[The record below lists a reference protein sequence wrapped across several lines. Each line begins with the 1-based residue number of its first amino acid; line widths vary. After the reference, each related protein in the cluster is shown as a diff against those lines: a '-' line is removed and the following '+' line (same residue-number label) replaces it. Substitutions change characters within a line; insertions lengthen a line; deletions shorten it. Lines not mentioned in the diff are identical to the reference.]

1 MGSTTFSI
9 TPAAGSQA
17 NDAEDMINND
27 NNQTSITFPVDIL
40 ITDVVAVSATSG
52 VLTSSKQFAF
62 QVMGIK
68 ATSNFYTP
76 LISSNEPSRITWR
89 DMNLVIPQGNSFAVS
104 QGEQGAAAEFWRIFI
119 KYEPVRR

>member
-9 TPAAGSQA
+9 TPAAGNQA

-40 ITDVVAVSATSG
+40 ITDVCAIGATTSA
-52 VLTSSKQFAF
+52 LTSAKQFAF

-68 ATSNFYTP
+68 ATSNFYTV
-76 LISSNEPSRITWR
+76 LVDPSTDGRITWR
-89 DMNLVIPQGNSFAVS
+89 DMNLVVPQGNSFAVS

-119 KYEPVRR
+119 KYEPVR

>member
-9 TPAAGSQA
+9 TPAGGSQA
-17 NDAEDMINND
+17 NDAEDMLNND

-40 ITDVVAVSATSG
+40 ITDVVAVGATTG
-52 VLTSSKQFAF
+52 VLTSAKQFAF

-76 LISSNEPSRITWR
+76 LVSSDEPSRITWR

-104 QGEQGAAAEFWRIFI
+104 QAEQGVAAEFWRIFI
-119 KYEPVRR
+119 KYEPVR

>member
-9 TPAAGSQA
+9 LPAAGTQA
-17 NDAEDMINND
+17 NDAEDMTNND

-40 ITDVVAVSATSG
+40 VTDVVAIGETTG
-52 VLTSSKQFAF
+52 VLLSAKQFAF

-76 LISSNEPSRITWR
+76 LVTSDMPSRITWR

-104 QGEQGAAAEFWRIFI
+104 TGELSAVPEFWRIFI
-119 KYEPVRR
+119 KYEPVR

>member
-9 TPAAGSQA
+9 TPAGGTQA
-17 NDAEDMINND
+17 NDAEDMTNND
-27 NNQTSITFPVDIL
+27 NNQSSITFPVDIL

-89 DMNLVIPQGNSFAVS
+89 DMKLIIPQGNSFAVS
-104 QGEQGAAAEFWRIFI
+104 QGEQGAVPEFWRIFI
-119 KYEPVRR
+119 KYEPVR

>member
-9 TPAAGSQA
+9 TPAAGAQA
-17 NDAEDMINND
+17 NDAEDMINGD
-27 NNQTSITFPVDIL
+27 NQQTSITFPVDIL
-40 ITDVVAVSATSG
+40 VTDVVAVGATTG
-52 VLTSSKQFAF
+52 VLVSSKQFAF

-68 ATSNFYTP
+68 ATSNFFTP

-89 DMNLVIPQGNSFAVS
+89 DMNLVIPQGNSFAIS

-119 KYEPVRR
+119 KYEPVR

>member
-9 TPAAGSQA
+9 TPAGGSQA

-40 ITDVVAVSATSG
+40 ITDVVAVGATTG
-52 VLTSSKQFAF
+52 VLTSAKQFAF

-76 LISSNEPSRITWR
+76 LVSSNEPSRITWR
-89 DMNLVIPQGNSFAVS
+89 DMNLVIPNGNSFAVS
-104 QGEQGAAAEFWRIFI
+104 QGEQGVAAEFWRIFI
-119 KYEPVRR
+119 KYEPVR

>member
-9 TPAAGSQA
+9 TPAGGAQA
-17 NDAEDMINND
+17 NDAEDMINGD
-27 NNQTSITFPVDIL
+27 NQQTSITFPVDIL

-76 LISSNEPSRITWR
+76 LISSDEPSRITWR

-104 QGEQGAAAEFWRIFI
+104 QGEQGVAAEFWRIFI
-119 KYEPVRR
+119 KYEPVR

>member
-40 ITDVVAVSATSG
+40 ITDVCAIGATTSA
-52 VLTSSKQFAF
+52 LTSAKQFAF
-62 QVMGIK
+62 QVM
-68 ATSNFYTP
+68 ASRPRVTS
-76 LISSNEPSRITWR
+76 I
-89 DMNLVIPQGNSFAVS
+89 Q
-104 QGEQGAAAEFWRIFI
+104 FWLTL
-119 KYEPVRR
+119 RRMGV

>member
-9 TPAAGSQA
+9 TPAGGSQA
-17 NDAEDMINND
+17 NDAEDMINGD
-27 NNQTSITFPVDIL
+27 NQQTSITFPVDIL
-40 ITDVVAVSATSG
+40 VTDVVAVSATSG

-76 LISSNEPSRITWR
+76 LISSDEPSRITWR

-104 QGEQGAAAEFWRIFI
+104 QGEQGVSAEFWRIFI
-119 KYEPVRR
+119 KYEPVR

>member
-1 MGSTTFSI
+1 LGSTTFSI
-9 TPAAGSQA
+9 TPAGGSQA

-52 VLTSSKQFAF
+52 VLTSAKQFAF

-104 QGEQGAAAEFWRIFI
+104 QGEQGVAAEFWRIFI
-119 KYEPVRR
+119 KYEPVR

>member
-17 NDAEDMINND
+17 NDAQDMTNND

-104 QGEQGAAAEFWRIFI
+104 TGEQGVAAEFWRIFI
-119 KYEPVRR
+119 KYEPVR

>member
-9 TPAAGSQA
+9 TPAGGAQA
-17 NDAEDMINND
+17 NDAEDMLNND

-40 ITDVVAVSATSG
+40 ITDVVAVGATTSVLASA
-52 VLTSSKQFAF
+52 KQFAF

-76 LISSNEPSRITWR
+76 FIDPATDGRITWR

-104 QGEQGAAAEFWRIFI
+104 QAEQGVAAEFWRIFI
-119 KYEPVRR
+119 KYEPVR

>member
-9 TPAAGSQA
+9 TPAGGAQA
-17 NDAEDMINND
+17 NDAEDMTNND

-40 ITDVVAVSATSG
+40 VTDVVAVGETTG
-52 VLTSSKQFAF
+52 VLTSAKQFAF

-76 LISSNEPSRITWR
+76 LVTSDMPSRITWR

-104 QGEQGAAAEFWRIFI
+104 QAEQGAVAEFWRIFI
-119 KYEPVRR
+119 KYEPVR